1 MKANL
6 TILLLFGV
14 CSIEAADRAK
24 LAANQA
30 LRVDAPVAAFA
41 TVGAAQIRPIVG
53 LPGLLRWSEPLALT
67 ESFARLSIAPGEQY
81 AIGVSARREL
91 VFLRLDA
98 SQSAVIA
105 RLSTELDSVDQI
117 LFSPSGASV
126 AVRSAA
132 GQVAL
137 VTSLPASPKIADT
150 WSGVRNVLALSD
162 DGELSLVDDGAI
174 RVRAKDGKT
183 LASLDKI
190 SAAAFFPG
198 SQRLIVV
205 GAEGSISFVE
215 NGAIQLVLESSSAA
229 GARQVLVSDSSNSA
243 FLATA
248 ERLWTLDLSSLSL
261 NAELVEP
268 GNSVLHRT
276 RVRGRVLL
284 VNEASGEVQLVS
296 AGAEALQVD
305 ALRIPVEPVN

>member
-150 WSGVRNVLALSD
+150 WSGVRNFLALSD

-174 RVRAKDGKT
+174 LVLGGLIEERFETSKQQVPLLGDLPLIGGLFRSESRKRVRTNQIVFLRPIVLRDAD
-183 LASLDKI
+183 
-190 SAAAFFPG
+190 SAN
-198 SQRLIVV
+198 RLSVDRYDQMRGEQKV
-205 GAEGSISFVE
+205 MQPPPSM
-215 NGAIQLVLESSSAA
+215 VL
-229 GARQVLVSDSSNSA
+229 
-243 FLATA
+243 
-248 ERLWTLDLSSLSL
+248 
-261 NAELVEP
+261 
-268 GNSVLHRT
+268 
-276 RVRGRVLL
+276 
-284 VNEASGEVQLVS
+284 
-296 AGAEALQVD
+296 
-305 ALRIPVEPVN
+305 PVNQSPVLPPQSQPPKPIPPFGPNTPREVAP